1 MEKSKLG
8 VLILHGWT
16 SGMSTVSSLEAP
28 IRSLGLPTRMPI
40 LRGHGTSSPEA
51 LKGVKWE
58 DWVQD
63 ATAALDDLL
72 TEVEHVV
79 IVGHSMGGMLALHL
93 AAVHPQGVDSII
105 TASSPGKM
113 STPFAP
119 GNVLHPLFCILW
131 PLIKKYDKGT
141 LKYADPGL
149 EKLDDSYRWAP
160 TSAIKELFDLLKMQK
175 KILPDVH
182 VPVLILQSTKDTS
195 VMPISA
201 NILFNGIGT
210 PVEDKKIAWFDK
222 TEHGMFLDV
231 ESRQVIKSVI
241 DFIVERMKQ
250 EFE

>member
-1 MEKSKLG
+1 MEKATLG

-16 SGMSTVSSLEAP
+16 SGMSTVSGLEAP
-28 IRSLGLPTRMPI
+28 IRSLGLPTRMPT
-40 LRGHGTSSPEA
+40 LRGHGASSPEA
-51 LKGVKWE
+51 LRGVRWE

-72 TEVEHVV
+72 EEVEKVV

-93 AAVHPQGVDSII
+93 VAVHPRGVDSII
-105 TASSPGKM
+105 TAGSPGKM
-113 STPFAP
+113 FTPFAP
-119 GNVLHPLFCILW
+119 GNILHPLFCILW
-131 PLIKKYDKGT
+131 PLIKKYDKGP

-175 KILPDVH
+175 KILHDVKG
-182 VPVLILQSTKDTS
+182 PALIMQSTRDTS
-195 VMPISA
+195 VKPESA
-201 NILFNGIGT
+201 NFLYNEIGT

-231 ESRQVIKSVI
+231 ESGQVIKSAI

-250 EFE
+250 

>member
-1 MEKSKLG
+1 MKKLELG

-16 SGMSTVSSLEAP
+16 SGMSTVSGLETP

-40 LRGHGTSSPEA
+40 LRGHGASSPEA

-63 ATAALDDLL
+63 ATNTLDDLL

-105 TASSPGKM
+105 TAGSPGKM

-119 GNVLHPLFCILW
+119 GNILHPLFCILW

-141 LKYADPGL
+141 LKYADPEL
-149 EKLDDSYRWAP
+149 AKLDDSYRWAP

-175 KILPDVH
+175 KILHDVH
-182 VPVLILQSTKDTS
+182 VPSLFLQSTKDST
-195 VMPISA
+195 VNPDSA
-201 NILFNGIGT
+201 YILFNGIAT
-210 PVEDKKIAWFDK
+210 PVGDKKIVWYNK

-231 ESRQVIKSVI
+231 ESRQVIQSVI
-241 DFIVERMKQ
+241 DFIVERMKN
-250 EFE
+250 

>member
-16 SGMSTVSSLEAP
+16 SGMSTVSGLEVP

-40 LRGHGTSSPEA
+40 LRGHGASSPEA

-58 DWVQD
+58 DWVED

-72 TEVEHVV
+72 TEAEHVV

-93 AAVHPQGVDSII
+93 GAVHPQGVDSII
-105 TASSPGKM
+105 TAGSPGKM

-119 GNVLHPLFCILW
+119 GNFLFSLFCILW
-131 PLIKKYDKGT
+131 PLIKKYDKET
-141 LKYADPGL
+141 LKYADPEL
-149 EKLDDSYRWAP
+149 AKLDDSYRWAP
-160 TSAIKELFDLLKMQK
+160 ISAIKELFDLLQVQK
-175 KILPDVH
+175 KILLDVK
-182 VPVLILQSTKDTS
+182 VPALIMQSTKDTS
-195 VMPISA
+195 VKPESA
-201 NILFNGIGT
+201 NFLYNEIGT

-231 ESRQVIKSVI
+231 ESGQVIKSVI
-241 DFIVERMKQ
+241 DFIEERMKQ
-250 EFE
+250 EYE